1 MKILF
6 IILIVSLHVAFG
18 LESKTIVDM
27 YGRTVSIP
35 STVHSVVTAGGTT
48 AVNSFLF
55 ALGAQEFITNGLP
68 GAIDGK
74 NWKMQTLFAPKLAS
88 LPTVSNGGPEWDI
101 NVEALHTIA
110 HDVVFVVNKN
120 SAESLAQKG
129 FCVVALQWSTP
140 YSVKETMTLLG
151 EILGLQNQ
159 AAAYNA
165 YYDRMLRFVAQKVT
179 NAPSRPTALYLRYTN
194 FSLPMVSTA
203 TWIIEH
209 AGGINVAANVK
220 DHATISVEQLLAWNP
235 DFLFVWN
242 THEKEAIYRDKRLA
256 GLNAIQHQKV
266 FVMPMGSHVWTH
278 YTPEQPLALLW
289 AAEKFFP
296 LAFQDVS
303 IQKEIV
309 SFYATFFGVTLN
321 DEQLRQILNP

>member
-1 MKILF
+1 MKALF
-6 IILIVSLHVAFG
+6 FLLIVSLHVAFG

-27 YGRTVSIP
+27 YGRTVNIP
-35 STVHSVVTAGGTT
+35 STVHSVVTAGGTP
-48 AVNSFLF
+48 AVNSFVF
-55 ALGAQEFITNGLP
+55 ALGAQDTITNGLP

-110 HDVVFVVNKN
+110 HDVVFVVNQN

-151 EILGLQNQ
+151 EILGLQNR
-159 AAAYNA
+159 AAAYND
-165 YYDRMLRFVAQKVT
+165 YYDRTLRFVAQKV
-179 NAPSRPTALYLRYTN
+179 AHVSHRPKALYLRYTN

-203 TWIIEH
+203 TWMIEH

-220 DHATISVEQLLAWNP
+220 DHATISIEQLLTWNP

-242 THEKEAIYRDKRLA
+242 TQEKEAIYRDKRLL
-256 GLNAIQHQKV
+256 GLNAIQNQKV
-266 FVMPMGSHVWTH
+266 FAMPMGSHVWTH
-278 YTPEQPLALLW
+278 YTPEQPLAVLW

-303 IQKEIV
+303 IPQEIV
-309 SFYATFFGVTLN
+309 SFYTTFFGVTL
-321 DEQLRQILNP
+321 DEEHVGKILNP